1 MSVTRTSLF
10 LEQFSREFHSRVL
23 VASSLDQKIENLA
36 FIVDRPPQP
45 ELFAANQHGH
55 LVEMPPRSRP
65 MAPTAKL
72 PGEQR
77 PEFQYPSSH
86 RFVGDIQ
93 TSLGEQIFH
102 VAVAEGKAKVEP
114 HRVPDDRGRKL
125 VAGKRD
131 PRHSLS

>member
-1 MSVTRTSLF
+1 MGREALF
-10 LEQFSREFHSRVL
+10 LEQFSHEFHSRVL

-45 ELFAANQHGH
+45 ESLAVNQHGH
-55 LVEMPPRSRP
+55 LVEVPRRSRP

-102 VAVAEGKAKVEP
+102 VAVAERETHIQPNG
-114 HRVPDDRGRKL
+114 VPDDRGRKL
-125 VAGKRD
+125 MARKRD
-131 PRHSLS
+131 RRHSLS